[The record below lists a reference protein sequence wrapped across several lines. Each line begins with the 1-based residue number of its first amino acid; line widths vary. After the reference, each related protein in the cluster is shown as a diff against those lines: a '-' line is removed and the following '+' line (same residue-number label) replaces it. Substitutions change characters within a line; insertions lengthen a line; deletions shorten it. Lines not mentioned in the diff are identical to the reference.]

1 MTAIEVP
8 TGKRMRARRSG
19 GSRMKRTLRMFA
31 TEMWLP
37 VLVVAAWWFL
47 TAGSTSFYFPGLATI
62 VDRAGEIWTWE
73 GLQLYLY
80 PSVANLVIGF
90 AVALVLGICLGTMF
104 GLLPRLYRA
113 FWLVLE
119 VIRATPHIV
128 LVPLAIMFLGVGS
141 TEKIVLIAIASVWPI
156 LLGTAD
162 GIREIDPMTRD
173 INRIYRL
180 PVRVWVPQVMIPAA
194 LPKVLAG
201 TRVSVSVAVS
211 MMVGSELF
219 ASSEGIGYFV
229 LRTRETSAVTD
240 LWTAIIVIGL
250 VGYAVNLIQTAV
262 EHFLLRWHRGL
273 RASEA
278 QT

>member
-1 MTAIEVP
+1 MTALNIPV
-8 TGKRMRARRSG
+8 GKRAKGRPG
-19 GSRMKRTLRMFA
+19 TGSRMTRKLRVFA
-31 TEMWLP
+31 IELWLP
-37 VLVVAAWWFL
+37 VLVVLVWWLL
-47 TAGSTSFYFPGLATI
+47 TAGSTSFYFPSLSTILGRARQIWTWDGLAT
-62 VDRAGEIWTWE
+62 
-73 GLQLYLY
+73 YLY
-80 PSVANLVIGF
+80 PSLANLAIGF
-90 AVALVLGICLGTMF
+90 AVALVLGILLGTLF
-104 GLLPRLYRA
+104 GLMPRLYRA

-119 VIRATPHIV
+119 VTRATPHIV

-141 TEKIVLIAIASVWPI
+141 SQKIVLIAIASIWPI

-173 INRIYRL
+173 INRIYRI
-180 PVRVWVPQVMIPAA
+180 PARVWVPQVMIPAA

-219 ASSEGIGYFV
+219 ASTSGIGYFV

-240 LWTAIIVIGL
+240 LWTAIVVIGL
-250 VGYAVNLIQTAV
+250 VGYAVNLLQTLV
-262 EHFLLRWHRGL
+262 EHYLLRWHRGL
-273 RASEA
+273 RAAEA